1 MNKKLAILVVLAAV
15 LTIGAAMTSLAYT
28 QEEIDMFT
36 GPATGVS
43 NTLQADGVSSGKY
56 APQGG
61 LVNAQSNDDGT
72 YIFEGKT
79 YAIDYSW
86 DVHCL
91 TGYAATG
98 NCTASGKMP
107 RLYHKVAGP
116 KSMLG
121 KVCLIKGNYKLN
133 NRTGNVNLYDGI
145 YVFEDTGGPA
155 IEYGTDSTMNV
166 PVVDI
171 YRETRADAMAVTA
184 DGTIVAEIFIL
195 KELK

>member
-1 MNKKLAILVVLAAV
+1 MNKKLAILVVLATV
-15 LTIGAAMTSLAYT
+15 LTLATAMTSLAYT
-28 QEEIDMFT
+28 QEEIDIFT
-36 GPATGVS
+36 GPATGVV
-43 NTLQADGVSSGKY
+43 NTFVPDGVSSGKY

-61 LVNAQSNDDGT
+61 LVNAQSHDDGT
-72 YIFEGKT
+72 YTFEGKN

-86 DVHCL
+86 GDHCL

-107 RLYHKVAGP
+107 TLYHTVSGP

-133 NRTGNVNLYDGI
+133 NKSGNVNLYDGI
-145 YVFEDTGGPA
+145 YVFEDTGGAA

-184 DGTIVAEIFIL
+184 DGTIVAEVFIL